1 MYLYSKIVY
10 LKHQYSQKSL
20 YMKFYKYLDT
30 NYISF

>member
-10 LKHQYSQKSL
+10 FKHQCHQKSL
-20 YMKFYKYLDT
+20 YMKFNKYLDT

>member
-1 MYLYSKIVY
+1 MKFNI
-10 LKHQYSQKSL
+10 KHQCHQKSL